1 MGKFSMWV
9 SGFCSMGAVAC
20 FIDGDLSRG
29 MMITTLAIANTIL
42 GVINK

>member
-1 MGKFSMWV
+1 MGKISIWV
-9 SGFCSMGAVAC
+9 SGFCTMGAFAC

-29 MMITTLAIANTIL
+29 MMITTLAITNLVL